1 MLLFLSK
8 ADVVAIAEWELILN
22 RAGIPFGGNEVIKL
36 TEWPVCP
43 RHRAK
48 YTTMYY
54 NVTKQ
59 MLIIGEPALFKNTI
73 ESQKI
78 HTCIYFFSTRPV
90 VVILTTTMWNPQD

>member
-36 TEWPVCP
+36 TVCP

-48 YTTMYY
+48 YTTMYQVKVINQTNADYWRTSFVQKY
-54 NVTKQ
+54 NWK
-59 MLIIGEPALFKNTI
+59 PKNTYMYI
-73 ESQKI
+73 FLF
-78 HTCIYFFSTRPV
+78 Y
-90 VVILTTTMWNPQD
+90 

>member
-36 TEWPVCP
+36 TVCP

-48 YTTMYY
+48 YTTMYQVKLINQTNADYWRTSFVQKY
-54 NVTKQ
+54 N
-59 MLIIGEPALFKNTI
+59 
-73 ESQKI
+73 
-78 HTCIYFFSTRPV
+78 
-90 VVILTTTMWNPQD
+90 